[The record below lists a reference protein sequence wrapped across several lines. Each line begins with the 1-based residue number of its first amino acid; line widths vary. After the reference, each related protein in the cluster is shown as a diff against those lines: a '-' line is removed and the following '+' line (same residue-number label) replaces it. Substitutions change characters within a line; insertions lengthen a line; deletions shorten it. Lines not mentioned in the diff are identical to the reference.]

1 LFKGLN
7 KNTFSGCGG
16 GGGGVVIFGI
26 KTASFLNPGDLA
38 ATLQVGDES
47 DVDMI

>member
-7 KNTFSGCGG
+7 KNTFSGC

-26 KTASFLNPGDLA
+26 KTASFLNPGDLVA
-38 ATLQVGDES
+38 SWRRERRRY
-47 DVDMI
+47 DMNII